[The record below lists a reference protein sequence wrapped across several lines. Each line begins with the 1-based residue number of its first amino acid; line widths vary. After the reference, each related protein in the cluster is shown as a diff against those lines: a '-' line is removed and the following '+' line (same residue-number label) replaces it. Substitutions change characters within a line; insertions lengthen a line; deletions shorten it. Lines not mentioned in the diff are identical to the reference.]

1 MLYLRARSLNHQL
14 QLLFK
19 LRVEVYLS
27 YTFLTANITR
37 WPFSRTYA
45 NFYYKKVMLRGRRVV
60 NIRRYC
66 AGCGLLYGK
75 RTRKERTNT
84 VQLRVPEGHLFRNA
98 IANNMGYHYVSL
110 WLIKVLWRCSI
121 GLFQFEWQINSFA
134 PVASL
139 CSHRRINRRSF
150 VLHFF
155 LLPLLLTC
163 LAQSS
168 FILTSLIP
176 CSRVLIQKF
185 ILAQVV
191 KKIFH
196 SPFFLWNLEGQYR
209 VHKSQRLSI
218 SWTRWIQSSQSHSIF
233 FL

>member
-14 QLLFK
+14 QLFFK

-45 NFYYKKVMLRGRRVV
+45 SFYYKKVMLRGRRVV

-66 AGCGLLYGK
+66 AGCGLLYDK
-75 RTRKERTNT
+75 STQKERTKT

-98 IANNMGYHYVSL
+98 IANNMGYHYISL

-121 GLFQFEWQINSFA
+121 GQINSFA

-150 VLHFF
+150 VLHLF
-155 LLPLLLTC
+155 LLPLLLNC
-163 LAQSS
+163 LAKSS
-168 FILTSLIP
+168 F
-176 CSRVLIQKF
+176 
-185 ILAQVV
+185 
-191 KKIFH
+191 H
-196 SPFFLWNLEGQYR
+196 SY
-209 VHKSQRLSI
+209 VTDSM
-218 SWTRWIQSSQSHSIF
+218 
-233 FL
+233 